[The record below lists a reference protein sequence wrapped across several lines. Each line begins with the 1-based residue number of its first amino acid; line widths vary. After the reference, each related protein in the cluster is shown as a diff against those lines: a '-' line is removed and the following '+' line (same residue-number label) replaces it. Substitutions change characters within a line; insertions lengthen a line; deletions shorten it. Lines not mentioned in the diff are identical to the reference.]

1 MINSYDP
8 PPFILLDRHIL
19 LSICANSASCEM
31 LFSIFGTT
39 LTKLQNRLG
48 TNTLDALSELKMHIC
63 DDNLWEK
70 KVNISNKHLP
80 PKIQA

>member
-1 MINSYDP
+1 
-8 PPFILLDRHIL
+8 
-19 LSICANSASCEM
+19 M

-39 LTKLQNRLG
+39 LTKLRNRLG

-63 DDNLWEK
+63 DDNLWKK
-70 KVNISNKHLP
+70 KVNISNKRLP